1 VLDTLEAAKAAAPAV
16 GLPALLKE
24 FLARALE
31 ASVLA
36 HKVLMLSPW
45 EVLVPA
51 QRACPL
57 TMMQLLE

>member
-1 VLDTLEAAKAAAPAV
+1 VLDTLEAAKAAPPAV
-16 GLPALLKE
+16 GLPALWKE
-24 FLARALE
+24 FLARPLE

-45 EVLVPA
+45 AVLVLD
-51 QRACPL
+51 QTACPL